1 MKRISLGIVGDF
13 NEKMHTLVALNQAI
27 DHCRKF
33 LGFAVDATWCPTT
46 VQPDIYFKENKFQGL
61 WIAPGS
67 PYQNDANVFETIRI
81 ARTTNFPLL
90 GSCGGFQYMVLEYAR
105 NVLGFT
111 DAEHAES
118 EPGGSHPFISL
129 LECSLKGSEELVIIS
144 DNDSWLY
151 RTLRSEKISGHF
163 YCSYGVAREVQEK
176 LNKYPFVFTAF
187 SPHGEARA
195 VELKGH
201 RFFNGT
207 LFQPSLDST
216 EQKANPL
223 ILDFF
228 VTCAQDE
235 KH

>member
-1 MKRISLGIVGDF
+1 MKRISIGIVGDF
-13 NEKMHTLVALNQAI
+13 DEKILTLAALNQAI

-33 LGFAVDATWCPTT
+33 PDFAIDATWCPTT
-46 VQPDIYFKENKFQGL
+46 VSPEVYFKENRFQGL

-67 PYQNDANVFETIRI
+67 PYQDDANVFETIQI

-105 NVLGFT
+105 SVMGFAT
-111 DAEHAES
+111 ASHAES
-118 EPGGSHPFISL
+118 DPHGLNPFISPL
-129 LECSLKGSEELVIIS
+129 ACSLKGREEDVIIT
-144 DNDSWLY
+144 DNDSWLR
-151 RTLRSEKISGHF
+151 RTLRCEKITGHF
-163 YCSYGVAREVQEK
+163 YCSYGVAPEVHEK
-176 LNKYPFVFTAF
+176 LNKFPFVFTAF

-195 VELKGH
+195 LELKGH

-216 EQKANPL
+216 EQKPNPL

-228 VTCAQDE
+228 ATCARDE
-235 KH
+235 KY